1 MRSFTYNEIDGE
13 SFTTCRN
20 EQNQILI
27 TVSFP
32 TPFDAVHN
40 AKDDFN
46 FRLQELGL
54 EPLTSEEVEAAKF
67 AASL

>member
-20 EQNQILI
+20 EQNQILV

-32 TPFDAVHN
+32 TPMDAVDN
-40 AKDDFN
+40 AEGDFN
-46 FRLQELGL
+46 LRLQELGL
-54 EPLTSEEVEAAKF
+54 EPLTLEEINAAKL
-67 AASL
+67 AVST

>member
-32 TPFDAVHN
+32 TPVDAVHN

-46 FRLQELGL
+46 FCLQELGL